1 MRCMRCGA
9 ELRPDAKFCGVC
21 GQVMG
26 GQQMGSQ
33 NTGSQPIAGQSY
45 GGQQM
50 GGQTYGGQTYG
61 GQPYGGQPMGDGY
74 QPNSMAM
81 LKNAVK
87 TAGRAAINRAREANR
102 IQGGVIFSV
111 DEKIVRHYQIGRYFL
126 RKGSIEL
133 IVTNKRVIRFE
144 ESSLFGM
151 RNNMMDEIDIQSITG
166 VTASMQR
173 SASILGL
180 TAGLVF
186 LIVGIAG
193 FANLRDIHPLI
204 PPAVLLLSF
213 IILFLSFKPSLIFYV
228 HGGGG
233 RALTTVVNMRGRLFG
248 IHNAGI
254 VFQFRPTPEVTDM
267 LKEIGALIYDIRT
280 LGDKGI
286 ERWC

>member
-1 MRCMRCGA
+1 MRCGA

-33 NTGSQPIAGQSY
+33 NTGSQPTAGQSY

-50 GGQTYGGQTYG
+50 GGQPYS
-61 GQPYGGQPMGDGY
+61 GQPYGGQQMGDGY
-74 QPNSMAM
+74 QPINMAM

-87 TAGRAAINRAREANR
+87 TAGRAAVAREANR

-111 DEKIVRHYQIGRYFL
+111 DERIVRHYQIGRYFM

-144 ESSLFGM
+144 ESTLFGM

-166 VTASMQR
+166 VSASMRR

-180 TAGLVF
+180 TAGLILLLVG
-186 LIVGIAG
+186 IVGLTK
-193 FANLRDIHPLI
+193 LRDVNPLI
-204 PPAVLLLSF
+204 PLAALLLSF
-213 IILFLSFKPSLIFYV
+213 IILFLSFKPSLMFYV

-233 RALTTVVNMRGRLFG
+233 RALTTVVNSRGRIFG
-248 IHNAGI
+248 IHNIGT